1 MGPFLN
7 SIRSSLLGAPCAD
20 SSLPLTPSTAAS
32 TPASS
37 VSSSPFFAPSSKTPI
52 LSSTTVT
59 PGGTRRLR
67 RRKDKAE
74 AKSTVPGATF
84 NLINGIVGA
93 GIVGIPFAVKE
104 AGLVSGIGMIVL
116 SALLTVKSLRLLIET
131 AKHIDVQSYE
141 TLLEAAFGRFGFYFI
156 SLAMLCNAY
165 GAMVSYLMIIKETL
179 PTLLGYAP
187 EDVDMARV
195 VLTASTLLVIFPLSL
210 QRDMA
215 ALAATSIVS
224 VCFDL
229 VMVAIVVVVSPVPER
244 VEAAGG
250 VAAVISH
257 STIHWDTFFVGV
269 GVLSFAFVCQHAS
282 FIIAGSLDRPT
293 KQRWGMVTGNALTFC
308 GCLAVVCGT
317 VGYLGFLD
325 QTDGNILNNLGEG
338 PYAYA
343 AGPSTHRLAMLAR
356 GLMCTCMFLVY
367 PIESFVARHVLIV
380 LFFRGRRAHEGD
392 DHSVLARRDRRLA
405 LTLVLYLLALTPA
418 LTLES
423 LGPVLAISGSLG
435 GSSLS
440 YIGPGAV
447 YLAVHGQEFRDMVK
461 KRWNMGGNGGEG
473 GDDEDDGPPSAA
485 RVDGILNKFLW
496 YLTFMPLWCGIASIG
511 LHYLAKHEE
520 EEALKSP
527 HIGRL
532 GKVVH
537 HHKAPGQ
544 VPRSAR
550 GGGGGGRGG
559 PRILPP
565 TIPGAGTA
573 GGGGG
578 ARRSSDYDSADDET
592 ADGGE
597 KAPLMSRSDSMPRT
611 AAGGS
616 SHIAIQYGAAATA
629 TGGVSGSGRQ
639 EVMTDMGNRGI
650 AAAIAAKNAAAADGK
665 GGADEEVEDDP
676 QDDPPTLYDYSVA
689 IFLFVFGLIAAT
701 AGTIATLMP

>member
-1 MGPFLN
+1 M
-7 SIRSSLLGAPCAD
+7 
-20 SSLPLTPSTAAS
+20 
-32 TPASS
+32 
-37 VSSSPFFAPSSKTPI
+37 
-52 LSSTTVT
+52 
-59 PGGTRRLR
+59 
-67 RRKDKAE
+67 
-74 AKSTVPGATF
+74 
-84 NLINGIVGA
+84 
-93 GIVGIPFAVKE
+93 GIPFAVKE
-104 AGLVSGIGMIVL
+104 AGLVSGLAMIVL

-141 TLLEAAFGRFGFYFI
+141 TLLEAAFGKAGFYFI

-179 PTLLGYAP
+179 PTLLGYDV
-187 EDVDMARV
+187 EDVYMARII
-195 VLTASTLLVIFPLSL
+195 LTVSTLLVIFPLSM

-215 ALAATSIVS
+215 ALAKTSIVS

-229 VMVAIVVVVSPVPER
+229 IMVAIVVVISPVKES
-244 VEAAGG
+244 VAEAGG
-250 VAAVISH
+250 LATVVQT

-269 GVLSFAFVCQHAS
+269 GVLSFAFVCHHAS
-282 FIIAGSLDRPT
+282 FIIAGSLERPT

-308 GCLAVVCGT
+308 GCLAVLCGT
-317 VGYLGFLD
+317 VGYLGFMEH
-325 QTDGNILNNLGEG
+325 TDGNILNNLGEG
-338 PYAYA
+338 PYN
-343 AGPSTHRLAMLAR
+343 AGPTTQRLAMLAR
-356 GLMCTCMFLVY
+356 GLMCTCMFFVY
-367 PIESFVARHVLIV
+367 PIESFVARHVMIV
-380 LFFRGRRAHEGD
+380 LFFKGRKAHEGD
-392 DHSVLARRDRRLA
+392 DHAVLARKDRRLA
-405 LTLVLYLLALTPA
+405 LTLFLYVVALTPA

-461 KRWNMGGNGGEG
+461 KRWNMSGS
-473 GDDEDDGPPSAA
+473 GDADEDDGPPSAA
-485 RVDGILNKFLW
+485 KVDGILNKFLW

-527 HIGRL
+527 HISRL
-532 GKVVH
+532 GMVVH

-544 VPRSAR
+544 VPRTAR
-550 GGGGGGRGG
+550 GGAGGGGG

-573 GGGGG
+573 GG
-578 ARRSSDYDSADDET
+578 RRSSDYESTDDEMG
-592 ADGGE
+592 DGGE
-597 KAPLMSRSDSMPRT
+597 KAPLMARSDSMPRT

-650 AAAIAAKNAAAADGK
+650 AAAIAAKNAAADGGK
-665 GGADEEVEDDP
+665 SGAADEEVEDDP

-701 AGTIATLMP
+701 AGTITTLMP

>member
-1 MGPFLN
+1 M
-7 SIRSSLLGAPCAD
+7 
-20 SSLPLTPSTAAS
+20 
-32 TPASS
+32 
-37 VSSSPFFAPSSKTPI
+37 
-52 LSSTTVT
+52 
-59 PGGTRRLR
+59 
-67 RRKDKAE
+67 
-74 AKSTVPGATF
+74 
-84 NLINGIVGA
+84 
-93 GIVGIPFAVKE
+93 
-104 AGLVSGIGMIVL
+104 
-116 SALLTVKSLRLLIET
+116 
-131 AKHIDVQSYE
+131 
-141 TLLEAAFGRFGFYFI
+141 
-156 SLAMLCNAY
+156 
-165 GAMVSYLMIIKETL
+165 
-179 PTLLGYAP
+179 
-187 EDVDMARV
+187 
-195 VLTASTLLVIFPLSL
+195 

-215 ALAATSIVS
+215 ALAKTSIVS

-229 VMVAIVVVVSPVPER
+229 IMVVIVVIISPVR
-244 VEAAGG
+244 QS
-250 VAAVISH
+250 VAANGGLISVVQH
-257 STIHWDTFFVGV
+257 STMHWDTFFVGV

-293 KQRWGMVTGNALTFC
+293 KQRWGMVTGNALAFC
-308 GCLAVVCGT
+308 GCLAVLCGT
-317 VGYLGFLD
+317 IGYLGFMD

-338 PYAYA
+338 PY
-343 AGPSTHRLAMLAR
+343 GSDERTQKLAMLAR
-356 GLMCTCMFLVY
+356 GLMCTCMFFVY

-380 LFFRGRRAHEGD
+380 LFFKGRKAHEGD
-392 DHSVLARRDRRLA
+392 DHAVLARKDRRLA

-423 LGPVLAISGSLG
+423 LGPVLTISGSLG

-461 KRWNMGGNGGEG
+461 QRWNMSADNTEE
-473 GDDEDDGPPSAA
+473 EDDGPPSAT
-485 RVDGILNKFLW
+485 RVDGILNKLLW

-527 HIGRL
+527 HISRL

-550 GGGGGGRGG
+550 VGAGGG

-573 GGGGG
+573 GG
-578 ARRSSDYDSADDET
+578 RSSDALDEIG
-592 ADGGE
+592 DGE
-597 KAPLMSRSDSMPRT
+597 KAPLMARSDSMPKT
-611 AAGGS
+611 AVGGS

-629 TGGVSGSGRQ
+629 TGGVSGSGKQ

-650 AAAIAAKNAAAADGK
+650 AAAIAAKNAAADGK
-665 GGADEEVEDDP
+665 GGEDEDVEDDP

-701 AGTIATLMP
+701 AGTITTLMP